1 MFDCGVQGGTGLPV
15 ASHLHGVPG
24 AVVTCA
30 VTVTLG
36 ADGTLRLFS
45 SVADEIVMDVV
56 GWYAP
61 AGTADPNGFA
71 SGFSYV
77 PLAAPVRMFDTRAG
91 VPAILNKGSM
101 FSPGETCAVCFVL
114 VLVLVFFIFKMLKQ
128 LIMIVLDVPMLVI
141 NCIRERYP
149 YT

>member
-1 MFDCGVQGGTGLPV
+1 M

-101 FSPGETCAVCFVL
+101 FSPGETCAFC
-114 VLVLVFFIFKMLKQ
+114 
-128 LIMIVLDVPMLVI
+128 
-141 NCIRERYP
+141 
-149 YT
+149 